1 MEFLHSAL
9 DQANQMELKAL
20 GAEREY
26 IKIKQFRWLNER
38 IGDSFNGIISGVTHF
53 GIFVEL
59 EESLAEGL
67 VHIDSFEDDDYSFD
81 EDNYCLRGR
90 KSKKEYRLGDEVVVG
105 VLDVIIER
113 QRANFTIKS

>member
-1 MEFLHSAL
+1 
-9 DQANQMELKAL
+9 MELKAL
-20 GAEREY
+20 DAEREY

-67 VHIDSFEDDDYSFD
+67 IHIDSFDDDDYSFD
-81 EDNYCLRGR
+81 EDHYCLRGR

-113 QRANFTIKS
+113 QRANFTIES